1 MRTRNEKKVEAI
13 YEATIQLVNEIGF
26 SDISISKIAKKAS
39 VSAATIYIYH
49 ENKEDLLF
57 NSYMKVK
64 EKMSDQM
71 FQHLD
76 ANQTIKE
83 QFDASIRK
91 YVGFILD
98 YPEYFLFLEQIMTSP
113 LPQKWDSKDAINL
126 FQPVTN
132 MFEIGK
138 REGIIKLV
146 NFEVLVAYS
155 FVPIAE
161 LVKIHL
167 RSGMPFEKERLEA
180 AIVMSWDAIKR

>member
-1 MRTRNEKKVEAI
+1 MRTRDESKVEAI

-64 EKMSDQM
+64 EKMSEQM

-76 ANQTIKE
+76 ENQTVKE
-83 QFDASIRK
+83 QFDASIRN
-91 YVGFILD
+91 YVGFILE

-113 LPQKWDSKDAINL
+113 LPQKWNSKDAIDL
-126 FQPVTN
+126 FQPAAK

-138 REGIIKLV
+138 RDGIIKSV
-146 NFEVLVAYS
+146 NDEVLVAYS
-155 FVPIAE
+155 IVPIAE
-161 LVKIHL
+161 LVKVHL
-167 RSGMPFEKERLEA
+167 RNGMTFEQEQLEA